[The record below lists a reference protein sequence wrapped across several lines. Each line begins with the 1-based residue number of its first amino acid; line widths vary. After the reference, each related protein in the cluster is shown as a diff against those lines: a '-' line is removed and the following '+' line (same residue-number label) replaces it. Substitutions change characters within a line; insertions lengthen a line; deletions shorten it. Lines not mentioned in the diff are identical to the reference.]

1 MPILMLGQVVTEL
14 KLTSEAEVD
23 RALRFAKAT
32 GSPLGQ
38 ALVAQEIISPSVL
51 RACVQAQ
58 WMLSDQLLTVDE
70 CQAVIALVQRR
81 KWRFN
86 DALLTLG
93 FYCEESKGLRLG
105 ELLVASGLLS
115 TELVNKAL
123 ERATSACLPLGR
135 AIVSFDFL
143 EQSTIDKVL
152 EIQKSLRQSEIDLE
166 SALHEVAKLRV
177 SSQALSKTSRIL
189 TRLLIEAELVTIED
203 VQSYHTAAVTT
214 GRGLADMLYLYSNL
228 QPQHLFVLSSIARRI
243 ESGTLNYRD
252 GVRLALQHKEHCD
265 NDSSNAQASSQTF
278 SYQPGKI
285 SFYVYLRMLDYLN
298 ADTAQDLIGFMSANR
313 DLVERLIGAQTKISG
328 ASVDESAQA
337 GSNWKTKI
345 RFCIESDDLLYNC
358 LLEAFSSDR
367 EKFVKAREL
376 LQLVNSNCLTLEE
389 SLFWSHGQSVSV

>member
-38 ALVAQEIISPSVL
+38 ALVAQEIISPAVL
-51 RACVQAQ
+51 RGCVQAQ

-81 KWRFN
+81 KWRFS

-93 FYCEESKGLRLG
+93 FYCEDSKGLRLG

-115 TELVNKAL
+115 PELVDKAL

-143 EQSTIDKVL
+143 EQTTIDRVL
-152 EIQKSLRQSEIDLE
+152 EIQKSLRQGEIKLE
-166 SALHEVAKLRV
+166 SALQEAAKLRV

-228 QPQHLFVLSSIARRI
+228 QPQQLFVLSSIARRI

-252 GVRLALQHKEHCD
+252 GVRLALQQKD
-265 NDSSNAQASSQTF
+265 NNETTSDSSQTF
-278 SYQPGKI
+278 AQQTGKV

-298 ADTAQDLIGFMSANR
+298 ADSAQELISFMTANR
-313 DLVERLIGAQTKISG
+313 DLIEKLISAFTK
-328 ASVDESAQA
+328 ESAASSDQSA
-337 GSNWKTKI
+337 SPWKSKI
-345 RFCIESDDLLYNC
+345 RFCIESDELLYNC
-358 LLEAFSSDR
+358 LLEAFPADK
-367 EKFVKAREL
+367 EKFVKARQL
-376 LQLVNSNCLTLEE
+376 LQLVNSNCLTIEE
-389 SLFWSHGQSVSV
+389 SLFWSRA